1 MTDIA
6 DKKPFPEADV
16 DKELNPG
23 QNKRVEPDSSSSDI
37 ATNKVFLPLNEKAE
51 AVQKKNT
58 CCGGNEKKDCR
69 SSGLKK
75 TVIISVIVAAVAAAA
90 FGITKKLRE
99 KQT

>member
-37 ATNKVFLPLNEKAE
+37 ATNKFLQEKAE